1 MRMLIIL
8 SMSLALLVAG
18 CRSGPQPQGDA
29 EVVRLPKEPKLAP
42 PPHDFRPSHARAIPD
57 FDVVGVPDTARTF
70 APFKRVKV
78 GMLLTEVI
86 KVCGLPDGDWGN
98 LGGPP
103 SHILIWDLKDGSWVS
118 IRSDGLKVV
127 EDIGRGYPIKV
138 NRRSSP

>member
-1 MRMLIIL
+1 M
-8 SMSLALLVAG
+8 
-18 CRSGPQPQGDA
+18 
-29 EVVRLPKEPKLAP
+29 
-42 PPHDFRPSHARAIPD
+42 
-57 FDVVGVPDTARTF
+57 
-70 APFKRVKV
+70 

-103 SHILIWDLKDGSWVS
+103 SHILIWDLKDGSWVI